1 MTSQGETGSTQLK
14 PPVEKVRSHYD
25 KSNEF
30 FKLWLD
36 PSMTYSCG
44 YFDENPDPQNL
55 TKTLEEAQYAKRKL
69 ALDKLNLE
77 PGMTLLDIGSGWGST
92 MRHAVAEYDVN
103 VIGLTLSENQY
114 AHCVAEFEKMDSPRR
129 KEVRIQG
136 WEEFP
141 GDVPI
146 DRIVSLGAFEHFADG
161 AGDAGYERYATFF
174 KKYYDLLP
182 DDGRMLLHSIVV
194 PTAEEGKAM
203 GLQVNMTLLRFI
215 SFILKEIYPGGK
227 LPQVNLVDKYATDA
241 GFKIERH
248 HFIGKNYVPT
258 LTAWGDALEAHK
270 EEAIALKGQETYDIY
285 LKYLR
290 GCSDLFRDGYTN
302 VCQFTMVK

>member
-1 MTSQGETGSTQLK
+1 MTSQGETGGTQLK
-14 PPVEKVRSHYD
+14 PPVEAVRSHYD

-36 PSMTYSCG
+36 PSMTYSCA
-44 YFDENPDPQNL
+44 YFEERPNM
-55 TKTLEEAQYAKRKL
+55 TLEEAQYAKRKL

-77 PGMTLLDIGSGWGST
+77 PGMTLLDIGCGWGST

-114 AHCVAEFEKMDSPRR
+114 AHDKAKFEEMDSPRR

-141 GDVPI
+141 DEPI

-182 DDGRMLLHSIVV
+182 DDGRMTIQSSVGYHPFDLTAQGKKLTFELARFIKFIITEIFPGGRLPSTEMMVDHGQKAGFVV
-194 PTAEEGKAM
+194 PQALSLRPHYIK
-203 GLQVNMTLLRFI
+203 TLRI
-215 SFILKEIYPGGK
+215 
-227 LPQVNLVDKYATDA
+227 
-241 GFKIERH
+241 
-248 HFIGKNYVPT
+248 
-258 LTAWGDALEAHK
+258 WGDTLESNKDKAIEVTS
-270 EEAIALKGQETYDIY
+270 EEVYERYM
-285 LKYLR
+285 KYLR
-290 GCSDLFRDGYTN
+290 GCEHY
-302 VCQFTMVK
+302 FTDEMLDVRLVTYLKPGAAA

>member
-1 MTSQGETGSTQLK
+1 MQ
-14 PPVEKVRSHYD
+14 PPVEAVQSHYD
-25 KSNEF
+25 RSNEF

-36 PSMTYSCG
+36 PSMTYSCA
-44 YFDENPDPQNL
+44 YFDENPDIDAPQ
-55 TKTLEEAQYAKRKL
+55 TKTLEEAQFAKRKL

-92 MRHAVAEYDVN
+92 MRHAVEHYDVN
-103 VIGLTLSENQY
+103 VIGLTLSENQL
-114 AHCVAEFEKMDSPRR
+114 AHCRQKFDEMDSPRR
-129 KEVRIQG
+129 KEVRLQG
-136 WEEFP
+136 WELFDEP
-141 GDVPI
+141 V

-174 KKYYDLLP
+174 KKYYSLLP

-194 PTAEEGKAM
+194 PTAEEGRAM
-203 GLQVNMTLLRFI
+203 GLKTTMTLLRFI
-215 SFILKEIYPGGK
+215 SFILREIYPGGK
-227 LPQVNLVDKYATDA
+227 LPQVEQVDRYSTEA

-258 LTAWGDALEAHK
+258 LNTWADALEANK
-270 EEAIALKGQETYDIY
+270 DKAIELKGEQEYETFI
-285 LKYLR
+285 KYLR

-302 VCQFTMVK
+302 VCQFTLVK

>member
-1 MTSQGETGSTQLK
+1 
-14 PPVEKVRSHYD
+14 
-25 KSNEF
+25 
-30 FKLWLD
+30 
-36 PSMTYSCG
+36 MTYSCG

-114 AHCVAEFEKMDSPRR
+114 AHCVAEFDKMDSPRR

-141 GDVPI
+141 GDEPI

-203 GLQVNMTLLRFI
+203 GLQINMTLLRFI

-227 LPQVNLVDKYATDA
+227 LPQVDLVDKYSTDA

-270 EEAIALKGQETYDIY
+270 DEAIALKGQETYDIY